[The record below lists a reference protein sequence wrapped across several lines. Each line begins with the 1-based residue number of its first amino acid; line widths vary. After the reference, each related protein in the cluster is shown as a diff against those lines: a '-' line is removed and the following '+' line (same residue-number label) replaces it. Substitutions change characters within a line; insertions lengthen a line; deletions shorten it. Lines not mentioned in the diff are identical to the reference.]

1 MTNCAKSE
9 KIKNPAFIVMRR
21 ELKSY
26 FTSPIAYI
34 VTGLFLILNG
44 IIFYSTFFLLDRADL
59 RQLFGN
65 LPLLLL
71 FLLFFPMSILLVYPK
86 IKLVYKILHL
96 QLLLLNKRQ
105 HRQLLLYHIFEI
117 NSFFTFS

>member
-26 FTSPIAYI
+26 FISPIAYI

-44 IIFYSTFFLLDRADL
+44 IIF
-59 RQLFGN
+59 
-65 LPLLLL
+65 
-71 FLLFFPMSILLVYPK
+71 
-86 IKLVYKILHL
+86 
-96 QLLLLNKRQ
+96 
-105 HRQLLLYHIFEI
+105 
-117 NSFFTFS
+117 